1 MFKYIMASNIRGSTI
16 VDDLNSLITD
26 LNNNKQS
33 RDTDLIYYNIMME
46 YDNFLTDIAFSDK
59 VDDLADPLTSGYNS
73 INGKK
78 NMIQDKKINI
88 NTYYRK
94 LYDKKIKIMKEII
107 IICCLGLIGCFLLN
121 KQLIGDKIFSMYLGL
136 VLSIGFIVVFYDLWD
151 LYIRDNKNFD
161 EYDYSVYKRDISN
174 NIVSTIKMPIDF
186 DSENNC

>member
-121 KQLIGDKIFSMYLGL
+121 KQLIGDKLFSMYLGL

>member
-33 RDTDLIYYNIMME
+33 RDTDLIYYNIIME

>member
-1 MFKYIMASNIRGSTI
+1 
-16 VDDLNSLITD
+16 
-26 LNNNKQS
+26 
-33 RDTDLIYYNIMME
+33 
-46 YDNFLTDIAFSDK
+46 
-59 VDDLADPLTSGYNS
+59 
-73 INGKK
+73 
-78 NMIQDKKINI
+78 MIQDKKINI

-121 KQLIGDKIFSMYLGL
+121 KQLIGDKLFSMYLGL